1 MTILTDDVSWDPAT
15 IVADLLEF
23 TTVDEHTRLNVKQM
37 FWRCFEITEIHFTGF
52 RTSRDMFSSVY
63 VSHECIWSS

>member
-23 TTVDEHTRLNVKQM
+23 TTVDEHTRLIECKANVLEM
-37 FWRCFEITEIHFTGF
+37 L
-52 RTSRDMFSSVY
+52 
-63 VSHECIWSS
+63 